1 MAYDVLTTSILVEEN
16 LALSWKCTMCGYSH
30 YHSRELPETCPD
42 CQARQGYFVVLSDK
56 SRSHMLRGPGAARF
70 RE

>member
-1 MAYDVLTTSILVEEN
+1 MAYDVLTTSTSVEES

-30 YHSRELPETCPD
+30 YHSHELPETCPD

-56 SRSHMLRGPGAARF
+56 SRSHLLRPTGTPRF